1 MDRTSPDSLAP
12 WLLLLEKRAPFVV
25 HEIDPRQRDTF
36 AIPTNP
42 SGVLPMWV
50 DADTS
55 CVWGASTVMR
65 FVCDKH
71 HLSPGAY
78 AVEDFHRKTKT
89 NMAIDWCVPSPR
101 GRPSVHAHMQGCIGT
116 GGSPLAPLQGAQPM
130 PSHCLPDGK
139 CQLQWHL

>member
-1 MDRTSPDSLAP
+1 M
-12 WLLLLEKRAPFVV
+12 V
-25 HEIDPRQRDTF
+25 HEIDPRQRDQF
-36 AIPTNP
+36 AVPTNP

-78 AVEDFHRKTKT
+78 AEEDFHRKTKT
-89 NMAIDWCVPSPR
+89 NMAIDWCANVLKPHIHRLVYPEQYDQTSSSSVENTKPVLHRDMKVRAAPEPSPT
-101 GRPSVHAHMQGCIGT
+101 P
-116 GGSPLAPLQGAQPM
+116 PPPP
-130 PSHCLPDGK
+130 PSHTRPPPPPPTRDPPPR
-139 CQLQWHL
+139 